1 MKWIMDKRY
10 LSYLSVMGRNLLFNN
25 SSNTF
30 QIWKEYES
38 GDVCY
43 NRVNTFILNAVHL
56 LNGYIFYYQSN
67 MVNTSSGANVIK
79 SLINLMCNTIKI
91 FICSRCNMYL
101 KIYVRKK
108 NCFIKRLN
116 CDCIVVMKGNIHRYW
131 Y

>member
-1 MKWIMDKRY
+1 MKWIIDKRY

-56 LNGYIFYYQSN
+56 LNGFIFYYQSN

-79 SLINLMCNTIKI
+79 SLINLMCTPSKSLFVQGVICIWKYMWEKKI
-91 FICSRCNMYL
+91 VS
-101 KIYVRKK
+101 
-108 NCFIKRLN
+108 
-116 CDCIVVMKGNIHRYW
+116 
-131 Y
+131 